1 MIGIAS
7 GGASLGLSIDSQN
20 CFFSVKVKSFSCI
33 AAPVVVSVTVTVPV
47 FSLEVYERVDVGS
60 LVGFCMPEIS
70 FFFSKIT

>member
-33 AAPVVVSVTVTVPV
+33 AAPVVVSVPV